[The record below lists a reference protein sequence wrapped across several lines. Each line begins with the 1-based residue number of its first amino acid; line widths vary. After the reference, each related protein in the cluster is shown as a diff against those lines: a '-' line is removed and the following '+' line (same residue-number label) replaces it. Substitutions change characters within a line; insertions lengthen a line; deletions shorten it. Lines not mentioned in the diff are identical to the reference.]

1 MKRKTKTTQILAML
15 MAVAVVLPAGAD
27 YWSAVDAYERGEY
40 EAARKELEPLAAAGD
55 AKSQVRLG
63 LMYREG
69 RGAPRDPK
77 RAFSWLL
84 KAAKQGRADA
94 QFLVGTMYRRGEGT
108 MLDEDA
114 GLAWLRR
121 SAAQGNPKAADAI
134 AQVDAART
142 PAGSAAAA
150 ARRGGAGDEVQ
161 TATGT
166 DPNTAR
172 RLAETEAVLAAM
184 DPPASAAEIAA
195 INKAAAHGV
204 RVRYGSLSTE
214 AAQAAAD
221 AEEAPT
227 GLNFKPSSAPAS
239 MQDVMAR
246 HGEPPRGPVV
256 ELKDTDARAG
266 AVGASA
272 AGTVATGAQANVAAT
287 SPDSVAALQ
296 QRATQGDRV
305 AQRRLAAA
313 YLDGKEVQRD
323 PVRAAQ
329 WYRKA
334 ALQGDAESQFVL
346 SGMYYRGEGVPRD
359 PGVAVQW
366 LKRAAAQGHA
376 GAKARLAQTGD

>member
-1 MKRKTKTTQILAML
+1 MRRKTKTTQILALL
-15 MAVAVVLPAGAD
+15 MAVAFVLPAGAD

-77 RAFSWLL
+77 TAFSWLL
-84 KAAKQGRADA
+84 KAAKQGRPDA

-108 MLDEDA
+108 TQDEDA

-121 SAAQGNPKAADAI
+121 SAAQGNTKAADAI
-134 AQVDAART
+134 AQSDAART
-142 PAGSAAAA
+142 PSGSAGAAA
-150 ARRGGAGDEVQ
+150 PRGGAGDEVQ

-166 DPNTAR
+166 DPNTTR

-184 DPPASAAEIAA
+184 DPPAGAAEIAA

-204 RVRYGSLSTE
+204 TVRYGSLSAE
-214 AAQAAAD
+214 AAQSAAK

-227 GLNFKPSSAPAS
+227 GLSFKPSHAPTS
-239 MQDVMAR
+239 MQEVIAAR
-246 HGEPPRGPVV
+246 SEPPRGPVV
-256 ELKDTDARAG
+256 GLEDTDSR
-266 AVGASA
+266 
-272 AGTVATGAQANVAAT
+272 AGTVGDNTAGTAASVPQARVAAAP
-287 SPDSVAALQ
+287 PDSVAGLQ

-313 YLDGKEVQRD
+313 YLEGKEVPRD
-323 PVRAAQ
+323 PARAAQ

-366 LKRAAAQGHA
+366 LRRAAAQGHA